1 MRPVGRPLLVPLI
14 TPVMRLA
21 VARVTG
27 DPRGVRRLRDRGGGT
42 AAALIALGVLIM
54 FIPSHGSH
62 RVHQVSGILVIAGG
76 LCLLGWTAYLR
87 RRIR

>member
-1 MRPVGRPLLVPLI
+1 MNPE
-14 TPVMRLA
+14 MQQNQKA
-21 VARVTG
+21 ADVARATA
-27 DPRGVRRLRDRGGGT
+27 RLLTRV

-62 RVHQVSGILVIAGG
+62 RLHQVSGILVIVGG
-76 LCLLGWTAYLR
+76 LFLLGWTAYLR

>member
-1 MRPVGRPLLVPLI
+1 MNPEMQPNQKAADVARSGARLLVW
-14 TPVMRLA
+14 V
-21 VARVTG
+21 
-27 DPRGVRRLRDRGGGT
+27 

-62 RVHQVSGILVIAGG
+62 RLHQVSGILVIAGG
-76 LCLLGWTAYLR
+76 LCLLGWTACLR